1 MHNRNR
7 ITDAPVTL
15 QPPRAGGVAPRHA
28 QSGIPREC
36 SGRGL
41 RFRPTTHLARA
52 TASFGPKARAAGSV
66 QKIQQKKAGHGRRLG
81 VLNQPKDEAN
91 HDP

>member
-1 MHNRNR
+1 ME
-7 ITDAPVTL
+7 VK
-15 QPPRAGGVAPRHA
+15 VAP
-28 QSGIPREC
+28 IEC
-36 SGRGL
+36 DLEQLVQRGD
-41 RFRPTTHLARA
+41 AA
-52 TASFGPKARAAGSV
+52 VTADVQTPPNGWVNLEEQNVEGSV